1 MNDIK
6 EKFDKLICE
15 AEYLYDCMEDEAEL
29 YKGYILEDDYNKL
42 EELKEQLLIFLNNI
56 RNSSIIKKLKNE
68 ETYLKHQKEF
78 DNLYSCFV
86 SHRTSSMFNLAF
98 HTYHDQEELL
108 LTNTKKILDDC
119 DIEDIRDALKG
130 INDNAQD
137 NMCILLL
144 LGKLQLECEAIEQ
157 FYKNTNI
164 HDKFYDLLIDK
175 IEKILP
181 NSNIRKAMQLE
192 KHKIMQNAVISEI
205 DNDNKD
211 LKNNN
216 KNPLLNSSTPTIKDI
231 TNYSMPLLQT
241 DITNKLIGLH
251 YKESDLKKPNDYIA
265 YKKDVITNS
274 VTLQRDN
281 VTVEIDASDIEN
293 LKLDTKVHKT
303 LITLMH
309 KLTSNLPYKRI
320 SKADA
325 TKYMEF
331 TLTLAEYMELRGMK
345 EKKHARQQLKESL
358 KILKRTNISF
368 KGKDKDDNEYVGEIG
383 ILDSW
388 TFYNGKATITMSP
401 TFINH
406 LSYSNLLMN
415 YNSNLLKINDRE
427 NPSSFNLGNE
437 LLIDAR
443 RNKNKPK
450 RNKNG
455 VFIINIEKLISVCS
469 SLNDKKNFFR
479 TRERFEK
486 DMDALID
493 NKILKSWEY
502 CTKGRQ
508 TLSDEELQASTK
520 HYEDFIDLYILYE
533 PYNLD

>member
-1 MNDIK
+1 M
-6 EKFDKLICE
+6 
-15 AEYLYDCMEDEAEL
+15 
-29 YKGYILEDDYNKL
+29 
-42 EELKEQLLIFLNNI
+42 
-56 RNSSIIKKLKNE
+56 
-68 ETYLKHQKEF
+68 H
-78 DNLYSCFV
+78 
-86 SHRTSSMFNLAF
+86 
-98 HTYHDQEELL
+98 
-108 LTNTKKILDDC
+108 
-119 DIEDIRDALKG
+119 
-130 INDNAQD
+130 
-137 NMCILLL
+137 
-144 LGKLQLECEAIEQ
+144 
-157 FYKNTNI
+157 
-164 HDKFYDLLIDK
+164 
-175 IEKILP
+175 
-181 NSNIRKAMQLE
+181 
-192 KHKIMQNAVISEI
+192 NAVISEI

-211 LKNNN
+211 LKNDK
-216 KNPLLNSSTPTIKDI
+216 KNSLLNGITPTIKDI

-265 YKKDVITNS
+265 YKKDIITNS

-325 TKYMEF
+325 TNYMEF

-368 KGKDKDDNEYVGEIG
+368 KGKDKDDKEYVGEIG

-508 TLSDEELQASTK
+508 TLSDKELQASTK
-520 HYEDFIDLYILYE
+520 HYEDFIGLYILYE